1 MATVTY
7 EQDDNP
13 DHPGKIILDGNEQT
27 ALSGPPNNGRLD
39 HVGDFVFA
47 EFLAV
52 RIECIRTSDDT
63 MTIRLIL
70 NPDGAY
76 YYYDETIEK
85 VMENVPITF

>member
-13 DHPGKIILDGNEQT
+13 NNPGMIILDGDEQT

-47 EFLAV
+47 EFPAV
-52 RIECIRTSDDT
+52 RIECIRTSDST
-63 MTIRLIL
+63 MTVRLVIL
-70 NPDGAY
+70 DLGYAY
-76 YYYDETIEK
+76 GYYSAFEK